1 MLKKLLK
8 HEFRATRRF
17 FLPAYGIFVILLV
30 LERLSILA
38 APLTE
43 GEGFFATMS
52 AITMGLI
59 TVLTVIGLFA
69 LLISPMV
76 FNAIRF
82 YRNMLGDEGYLT
94 FTLPVSVDQLILSR
108 LLTAMTWQI
117 LTGLVVGLFGG
128 AFLFSLEPEAFAGL
142 FEELSLVFGYALD
155 SAGGWLGVIVL
166 ELLIMVL
173 INIACQLLV
182 MYSAMSIG
190 QIANRHKLL
199 ASFGAYIGIST
210 AVNWLLSIS
219 MTLFVFTLDNGWA
232 DNLLSQLE
240 LAVAGNDFTIV
251 FIFYAAFCLIYILGA
266 SLLALGYYFLTRY
279 FLTKK
284 LNLA

>member
-30 LERLSILA
+30 MERLSILA

-76 FNAIRF
+76 FNAVRF

-155 SAGGWLGVIVL
+155 SAGGWLGVIAL
-166 ELLIMVL
+166 ELLIMLL
-173 INIACQLLV
+173 INIACQLLT
-182 MYSAMSIG
+182 MYAAMSIG

-232 DNLLSQLE
+232 DNLLSHLE
-240 LAVAGNDFTIV
+240 LAVASNDFTIV
-251 FIFYAAFCLIYILGA
+251 FIFYAAFCLICILGA

>member
-43 GEGFFATMS
+43 GEGYFATMS
-52 AITMGLI
+52 AITMGII
-59 TVLTVIGLFA
+59 TALTIIGLFA

-76 FNAIRF
+76 FNAVRF

-108 LLTAMTWQI
+108 LFTAMTWQI
-117 LTGLVVGLFGG
+117 LTGLVVFLFGG
-128 AFLFSLEPEAFAGL
+128 AFVFSLEPEAFAGL
-142 FEELSLVFGYALD
+142 FEELSMVFGYALD
-155 SAGGWLGVIVL
+155 SAGGWLGVIAL
-166 ELLIMVL
+166 EILIMVL
-173 INIACQLLV
+173 INIACQLLL
-182 MYSAMSIG
+182 MYAAMSIG

-199 ASFGAYIGIST
+199 ASFGAYIGINT
-210 AVNWLLSIS
+210 AMSWLLSIS
-219 MTLFVFTLDNGWA
+219 MTLFVLTLSNGWA
-232 DNLLSQLE
+232 DNLVSQLE
-240 LAVAGNDFTIV
+240 LAAASNDFTIV
-251 FIFYAAFCLIYILGA
+251 FIFYAAFCLICILIYG
-266 SLLALGYYFLTRY
+266 LLALGYYFLTRY
-279 FLTKK
+279 FLSKK